1 MVDFSFPACGNCI
14 HMQVVDWNGEN
25 HYYCPFVVDDI
36 PNGLVDPTFDAFKCI
51 REGRFV
57 SKHADR

>member
-1 MVDFSFPACGNCI
+1 
-14 HMQVVDWNGEN
+14 MQVVDWNGEK